1 MSAHSVAEALAAQQ
15 GGADYLGSGAAFVTS
30 TKTDAG
36 AIDRQVLAD
45 IAHTVKIPVVA
56 IGGINAD
63 NITQLQNL
71 GLDGVAVVSAIFAA
85 QDIPSAVIELKAKA
99 ELVAKSSEKQKG

>member
-1 MSAHSVAEALAAQQ
+1 MSAHNVAEALAAQQ

-36 AIDRQVLAD
+36 AIDRKVLAD

-56 IGGINAD
+56 IGGINAE

-85 QDIPSAVIELKAKA
+85 EDIPCAVRELKAKA
-99 ELVAKSSEKQKG
+99 EFVAQSSVKQKG